1 MGLFDAI
8 LIKNNHLAVMRHQ
21 GLSPADTVKKV
32 RDEMN
37 KPVMVEIEVETLE
50 QLREVLSVRPDRV
63 LLDNMAIDR
72 LTEAVRLRNEIASEV
87 KLESSGGV
95 TLANIRDIALT
106 GVDFVSV
113 GALTHSAPALDI
125 CLHYVE

>member
-1 MGLFDAI
+1 
-8 LIKNNHLAVMRHQ
+8 
-21 GLSPADTVKKV
+21 KKV
-32 RDEMN
+32 RNEVN

-50 QLREVLSVRPDRV
+50 QLREVLPVHPDRV
-63 LLDNMAIDR
+63 LLDNMTINQ
-72 LTEAVRLRNEIASEV
+72 LSEAVCLRNQIAPGV

-95 TLANIRDIALT
+95 TLANVRDIALT

-125 CLHYVE
+125 CLHYDE